1 MKTSMTKEEVL
12 KKLRW
17 KRDVIYVPETTDDKT
32 LKLLYKV
39 QKDTIDR
46 CIKMVEQIN

>member
-1 MKTSMTKEEVL
+1 MTKEEVL

-17 KRDVIYVPETTDDKT
+17 KRDEIYSPKSTDNII

-39 QKDTIDR
+39 QRDTVNR
-46 CIKMVEQIN
+46 CIKLVE